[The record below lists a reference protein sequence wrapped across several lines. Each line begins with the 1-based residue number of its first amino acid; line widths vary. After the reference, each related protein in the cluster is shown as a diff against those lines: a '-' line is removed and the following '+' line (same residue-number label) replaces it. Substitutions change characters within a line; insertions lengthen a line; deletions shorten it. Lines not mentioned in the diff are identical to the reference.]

1 MNTYGLGIHLL
12 PMRKS
17 KYSFL
22 RGNVAAE
29 RRGII
34 MNRLVA
40 AILILV
46 GSVSMAVAQAN
57 NGTGNGNGNKGAG
70 NGNGN
75 GNGNANGNNNGNG
88 NGNGN
93 SSSATISNRYPQNTP
108 AVFAPGLTAAGVESC
123 LGSASMGGSVAGF
136 GISLGST
143 TEDRGCQLRL
153 YARTLY
159 ALGHRRAATQIL
171 CNDPQVMQALAFEG
185 ISCQGDDPATSQEP
199 RQRQSRSKRN

>member
-1 MNTYGLGIHLL
+1 
-12 PMRKS
+12 MRKT
-17 KYSFL
+17 KYGFL
-22 RGNVAAE
+22 SGNVAVQG
-29 RRGII
+29 RGII
-34 MNRLVA
+34 MNRFVA
-40 AILILV
+40 ALLILV
-46 GSVSMAVAQAN
+46 GSVSMAVAQTN
-57 NGTGNGNGNKGAG
+57 NGTGNGNGNRGTG

-136 GISLGST
+136 GISFGST

-159 ALGHRRAATQIL
+159 ALGHKRAATQIL
-171 CNDPQVMQALAFEG
+171 CNDPQVMQALAYEG
-185 ISCQGDDPATSQEP
+185 ISCQADYPVVAEEPQQRHSQT
-199 RQRQSRSKRN
+199 KRK